1 MAKQAL
7 FDTYSIEELTRIAKM
22 STTWKEFSQKL
33 GYVSGSGQQLQM
45 LKEKVKNNN
54 IDVSHFSMYQTV
66 RVERNRDNVF
76 MENSTADQ
84 KTLRKYYHQENIPY
98 VCVICGQEPFWNGA
112 ELTLILDHI
121 NGHNHDNRLENLR
134 WVCPNCNMQ
143 LPTTNRAKTALNGS
157 VKKYY
162 CCDCGKEISKDA
174 TRCRDCATKTRVI
187 PEEKMPLTREELK
200 NLIRTTPFTK
210 IGAQYQVSDN
220 AIRKWCDKF
229 NLPRRVT
236 EIKKYTDEEWAQL

>member
-76 MENSTADQ
+76 MENSTV
-84 KTLRKYYHQENIPY
+84 N
-98 VCVICGQEPFWNGA
+98 
-112 ELTLILDHI
+112 
-121 NGHNHDNRLENLR
+121 
-134 WVCPNCNMQ
+134 
-143 LPTTNRAKTALNGS
+143 
-157 VKKYY
+157 
-162 CCDCGKEISKDA
+162 
-174 TRCRDCATKTRVI
+174 
-187 PEEKMPLTREELK
+187 
-200 NLIRTTPFTK
+200 
-210 IGAQYQVSDN
+210 
-220 AIRKWCDKF
+220 
-229 NLPRRVT
+229 
-236 EIKKYTDEEWAQL
+236 